1 MTIKPDGGSKFCW
14 FFTLISIPLVIY
26 IFVYYY
32 GYDDSKFELISCL
45 CFELIILIFTFTK
58 AFSTYTL
65 DYKGITQNIGI
76 TQKCVFFSRTFE
88 WTDFKYIGIQTVVG
102 NGTARPA
109 DWLRCSTVSLPKD
122 MTREKF
128 EKKVYWR
135 PSKTITISIEVDKGG
150 DELYQKFLSY
160 CGGELD
166 IRD

>member
-1 MTIKPDGGSKFCW
+1 MTIKPDKGSTFFW

-26 IFVYYY
+26 FLGDDDRESQFVRIYLLCL
-32 GYDDSKFELISCL
+32 SVSMLIL
-45 CFELIILIFTFTK
+45 TFTK

-65 DYKGITQNIGI
+65 DYIGI

-88 WTDFKYIGIQTVVG
+88 WSDFKYIGVQRLVG

-122 MTREKF
+122 MTKDEF
-128 EKKVYWR
+128 EKKAYWR
-135 PSKTITISIEVDKGG
+135 PSKTITISLEYDKGG

-160 CGGELD
+160 CGGERD